1 VDKEWREEGEM
12 VKLGMREEES
22 GEKGIVSLKYL
33 CSVGS
38 HKKYFQLKRKRQNP
52 VKRSVC

>member
-1 VDKEWREEGEM
+1 MDKEWREEGEM

-33 CSVGS
+33 Q
-38 HKKYFQLKRKRQNP
+38 YAQLGHTKNIF
-52 VKRSVC
+52 S